1 MFLTQSQLIE
11 LTGFKRSGAQLRALR
26 YLGIEHKQRADGS
39 LVVLKSHVEQALGL
53 LTAET
58 DSYKPKKKA
67 TPNWSAA

>member
-26 YLGIEHKQRADGS
+26 YLGLEHRQRADGS

-53 LTAET
+53 LTADKT
-58 DSYKPKKKA
+58 LKKPKKA
-67 TPNWSAA
+67 TPNWSSL

>member
-26 YLGIEHKQRADGS
+26 YLGLEHRQRADGS

-53 LTAET
+53 LTADKT
-58 DSYKPKKKA
+58 SNKPKKA
-67 TPNWSAA
+67 TPNWSSL